1 MKPAFLMPSSCILH
15 PGPFNL
21 HDTNITLDTSPL
33 QECAFASWLSEPA
46 VAGMKNAKLPLRWKP
61 EFRLKLQG
69 IGNIM
74 INTMKDLLAD
84 QLIRETEE
92 LISELNDPMVG
103 DAAVSPVLND
113 NTD

>member
-1 MKPAFLMPSSCILH
+1 
-15 PGPFNL
+15 
-21 HDTNITLDTSPL
+21 
-33 QECAFASWLSEPA
+33 
-46 VAGMKNAKLPLRWKP
+46 
-61 EFRLKLQG
+61 
-69 IGNIM
+69 M

-92 LISELNDPMVG
+92 LISELKDPMVG